1 MHGEE
6 NGLRLAGYGEFFESL
21 FALRSIGGTNNG
33 GLEARMREGGRW
45 REERQQEEGG
55 TLPGPAFSKSD
66 VISTHN
72 GKRTQRRRRGWL
84 LCSRLNLAAMT
95 DGGVREMDRDLCSD
109 AAWEKRDNK
118 LETGSLALT
127 RRRRFPPL

>member
-21 FALRSIGGTNNG
+21 FALWSIGGANNG

-55 TLPGPAFSKSD
+55 TPPPLAFSSVALKS
-66 VISTHN
+66 VVVSTHK
-72 GKRTQRRRRGWL
+72 GKKRR
-84 LCSRLNLAAMT
+84 AA
-95 DGGVREMDRDLCSD
+95 G
-109 AAWEKRDNK
+109 
-118 LETGSLALT
+118 
-127 RRRRFPPL
+127 F

>member
-21 FALRSIGGTNNG
+21 FALWSIGGANNG

-55 TLPGPAFSKSD
+55 TLPGLAFSSVAATAD
-66 VISTHN
+66 VISPHKGN
-72 GKRTQRRRRGWL
+72 EG
-84 LCSRLNLAAMT
+84 SAAGA
-95 DGGVREMDRDLCSD
+95 DGS
-109 AAWEKRDNK
+109 
-118 LETGSLALT
+118 S
-127 RRRRFPPL
+127 